1 MVSAWDDVALII
13 GRPQLLPMGSA
24 TLSGGEINGK
34 SVDPEFGACILLT
47 GQSFIPFS
55 IVNPQ
60 LKQDRRWTRRKE
72 ARPAELMSAALDLF
86 VERGF
91 ASTRLDEV
99 AARAGVSKGTLY
111 LYFSSKEELFKAVI
125 RSGIV
130 PLIERG
136 ERLLDEHRGSA
147 TELLREIVFSWWASV
162 GTTKLGGIPKLMFS
176 ECRNFP
182 EIGKFYYDEVISRGH
197 LLVQTVLER
206 GMTSGEFRQMDANY
220 AMRVILAPLVFL
232 LLWRH
237 SFDFCDTK
245 RVDPEKYLDQHL
257 DMVIHGLGCGGRA
270 EKKGGSPAKIISI
283 EKKGRR
289 R

>member
-1 MVSAWDDVALII
+1 M
-13 GRPQLLPMGSA
+13 
-24 TLSGGEINGK
+24 
-34 SVDPEFGACILLT
+34 
-47 GQSFIPFS
+47 
-55 IVNPQ
+55 NPQ
-60 LKQDRRWTRRKE
+60 PKQDRRWTRRKE
-72 ARPAELMSAALDLF
+72 ARPAELMSAALELF

-91 ASTRLDEV
+91 AATRLDEV
-99 AARAGVSKGTLY
+99 SVRAGVSKGTLY

-136 ERLLDEHRGSA
+136 ERLLDEHHGTSS
-147 TELLREIVFSWWASV
+147 ELLRAIVFNWWGSI

-206 GMTSGEFRQMDANY
+206 GMHSGEFRRMDANY
-220 AMRVILAPLVFL
+220 AMRMILAPLVYL

-237 SFDFCDTK
+237 SFDFCDSN

-257 DMVIHGLGCGGRA
+257 DMVVNGLRPDVSE
-270 EKKGGSPAKIISI
+270 EKKAGSSARIISI
-283 EKKGRR
+283 GKKRSNR
-289 R
+289 

>member
-1 MVSAWDDVALII
+1 M
-13 GRPQLLPMGSA
+13 
-24 TLSGGEINGK
+24 
-34 SVDPEFGACILLT
+34 
-47 GQSFIPFS
+47 
-55 IVNPQ
+55 
-60 LKQDRRWTRRKE
+60 
-72 ARPAELMSAALDLF
+72 F

-91 ASTRLDEV
+91 AATRLDEV

-136 ERLLDEHRGSA
+136 ERLLDEHRGTSS
-147 TELLREIVFSWWASV
+147 ELLREIVFNWWASV

-206 GMTSGEFRQMDANY
+206 GMKSGEFRRMDANY
-220 AMRVILAPLVFL
+220 AMRMIHRPAGLSVCCGVIRSISAIASASIPRNIWTSIWTWSSTDSDPAPA
-232 LLWRH
+232 
-237 SFDFCDTK
+237 
-245 RVDPEKYLDQHL
+245 
-257 DMVIHGLGCGGRA
+257 I
-270 EKKGGSPAKIISI
+270 EKKGEQPAKVISI
-283 EKKGRR
+283 EKKGENSMKRISFLAAR
-289 R
+289 CLRARPGPPT

>member
-1 MVSAWDDVALII
+1 L
-13 GRPQLLPMGSA
+13 
-24 TLSGGEINGK
+24 
-34 SVDPEFGACILLT
+34 
-47 GQSFIPFS
+47 
-55 IVNPQ
+55 NPQ
-60 LKQDRRWTRRKE
+60 PKQDRRWTRRKE

-91 ASTRLDEV
+91 AATRLDEV

-136 ERLLDEHRGSA
+136 ERLMDEHRGTSA
-147 TELLREIVFSWWASV
+147 ELLREIMFNWWNSV
-162 GTTKLGGIPKLMFS
+162 GATKLGGIPKLMFS

-206 GMTSGEFRQMDANY
+206 GMKSGEFRRMDANY
-220 AMRVILAPLVFL
+220 AMRMILAPLVYL

-237 SFDFCDTK
+237 SFDFCDSK
-245 RVDPEKYLDQHL
+245 RVEPEKYLDQHL
-257 DMVIHGLGCGGRA
+257 DMIVHGLRPAGHSNGFEARHDKVGGR
-270 EKKGGSPAKIISI
+270 PAKIISI
-283 EKKGRR
+283 EKKGRNR
-289 R
+289 

>member
-1 MVSAWDDVALII
+1 
-13 GRPQLLPMGSA
+13 
-24 TLSGGEINGK
+24 
-34 SVDPEFGACILLT
+34 
-47 GQSFIPFS
+47 
-55 IVNPQ
+55 VNVQP
-60 LKQDRRWTRRKE
+60 KQDRRWVRRKE

-91 ASTRLDEV
+91 AATRLDDV
-99 AARAGVSKGTLY
+99 SARAGVSKGTLY

-136 ERLLDEHRGSA
+136 ERLLEEHHGTCS
-147 TELLREIVFSWWASV
+147 ELLREIVFNWWESV

-182 EIGKFYYDEVISRGH
+182 EIGRFYYDEVISRGH

-206 GMTSGEFRQMDANY
+206 GMESGEFRRMDANY
-220 AMRVILAPLVFL
+220 AMRMILAPLVYL

-237 SFDFCDTK
+237 SFDFCDSK
-245 RVDPEKYLDQHL
+245 RVDPEAYLDQHL
-257 DMVIHGLGCGGRA
+257 DMVVNGLRPDVRE
-270 EKKGGSPAKIISI
+270 EKKGGPPARIISI
-283 EKKGRR
+283 GSNGRNR
-289 R
+289 

>member
-1 MVSAWDDVALII
+1 VYITD
-13 GRPQLLPMGSA
+13 RPVIY
-24 TLSGGEINGK
+24 LS
-34 SVDPEFGACILLT
+34 
-47 GQSFIPFS
+47 S
-55 IVNPQ
+55 IVTPQ
-60 LKQDRRWTRRKE
+60 PKQDRRWTRRKE
-72 ARPAELMSAALDLF
+72 ARPAELMAAALDLF

-111 LYFSSKEELFKAVI
+111 LYFTSKEELFKAVI

-136 ERLLDEHRGSA
+136 ERLLEEHRGSSS
-147 TELLREIVFSWWASV
+147 EVLREIVFSWWASV
-162 GTTKLGGIPKLMFS
+162 GTSKLGGIPKLMFS

-182 EIGKFYYDEVISRGH
+182 EIGRFYYDEVISRGH

-206 GMTSGEFRQMDANY
+206 GMKNGEFRRMDANY

-237 SFDFCDTK
+237 SFDFCESK
-245 RVDPEKYLDQHL
+245 RIDPEKYLDQHL
-257 DMVIHGLGCGGRA
+257 DMVINGLMPGGHKD
-270 EKKGGSPAKIISI
+270 KKGAQPPAKVISI
-283 EKKGRR
+283 EKKGRNR
-289 R
+289 

>member
-1 MVSAWDDVALII
+1 M
-13 GRPQLLPMGSA
+13 
-24 TLSGGEINGK
+24 
-34 SVDPEFGACILLT
+34 
-47 GQSFIPFS
+47 
-55 IVNPQ
+55 NPQ
-60 LKQDRRWTRRKE
+60 PKQDRRWTRRKE

-91 ASTRLDEV
+91 AATRLDEV

-136 ERLLDEHRGSA
+136 ERLLNDHRGTSA
-147 TELLREIVFSWWASV
+147 ELLREIVFNWWASV
-162 GTTKLGGIPKLMFS
+162 GTTQLGGIPKLMFS

-182 EIGKFYYDEVISRGH
+182 EIGKFYYEEVISRGH
-197 LLVQTVLER
+197 LLVQSVLER
-206 GMTSGEFRQMDANY
+206 GMKSGEFRPMDANY
-220 AMRVILAPLVFL
+220 AMRMILAPLVYL

-237 SFDFCDTK
+237 SFDFCDSK

-257 DMVIHGLGCGGRA
+257 DMVVNGLGPDVR
-270 EKKGGSPAKIISI
+270 ETKKGTEPAKIISI
-283 EKKGRR
+283 EKKGRNR
-289 R
+289 

>member
-1 MVSAWDDVALII
+1 MTGI
-13 GRPQLLPMGSA
+13 P
-24 TLSGGEINGK
+24 
-34 SVDPEFGACILLT
+34 VDPEVGACILLT
-47 GQSFIPFS
+47 AQSFTALS
-55 IVNPQ
+55 IVNLQP
-60 LKQDRRWTRRKE
+60 KQDRRWTRRKE

-91 ASTRLDEV
+91 AATRLDEV

-130 PLIERG
+130 PMIERG
-136 ERLLDEHRGSA
+136 ERLLDEHHGTSF
-147 TELLREIVFSWWASV
+147 ELLREIIFSWWASV

-182 EIGKFYYDEVISRGH
+182 EIGKFYYEEVISRGH

-206 GMTSGEFRQMDANY
+206 GMESGEFRQMDANY
-220 AMRVILAPLVFL
+220 AMRVILAPLVYL

-237 SFDFCDTK
+237 SFDFCDSK

-257 DMVIHGLGCGGRA
+257 DMIVNGLGPAVR
-270 EKKGGSPAKIISI
+270 EQKKVVQAATIIRI
-283 EKKGRR
+283 GEKGRNR
-289 R
+289 